1 MISEEQKEQMEVDQ
15 QEKQVE
21 EEVKLIETEV
31 DKKLEDTAEPK
42 SEMLDLI
49 RNYITADD
57 KKSF

>member
-1 MISEEQKEQMEVDQ
+1 MEVDQ

-31 DKKLEDTAEPK
+31 EKKLEDTAEPK